1 MKLFIISIFTFITLG
16 LFAQEGYMFQ
26 YPTAGFTAVFNGDLV
41 KRETKQVR
49 IGLSKETG
57 EFIVLMNFDD
67 FKLQNKE
74 TGELIDF
81 PDNSMKIHG
90 YLDMNNFSENT
101 NQFQNYKAELTID
114 FPSGTV
120 TSLFNIEI
128 QYFKNQERGFSLVR
142 MNSELNFLD
151 LKGGGI
157 NGFEDT
163 FFYTL
168 TFQVYQSKNYH

>member
-1 MKLFIISIFTFITLG
+1 MKLLFISIFTFITLG
-16 LFAQEGYMFQ
+16 MFAQEGYIFQ
-26 YPTAGFTAVFNGDLV
+26 YPRAEFTAVFNGDLV

-57 EFIVLMNFDD
+57 EFVVFMNFDD

-74 TGELIDF
+74 TGEIVDF

-114 FPSGTV
+114 LPAGTI
-120 TSLFNIEI
+120 TTLFNIEI

-142 MNSELNFLD
+142 MNTELNFEELRA
-151 LKGGGI
+151 GGI
-157 NGFEDT
+157 HGFEDS

-168 TFQVYQSKNYH
+168 TFQIYRTQNYH